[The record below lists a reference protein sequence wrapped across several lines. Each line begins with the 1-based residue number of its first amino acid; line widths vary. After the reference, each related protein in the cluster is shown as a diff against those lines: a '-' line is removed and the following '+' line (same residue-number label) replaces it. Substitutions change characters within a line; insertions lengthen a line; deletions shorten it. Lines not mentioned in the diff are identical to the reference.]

1 MGRTFLGWLIVAS
14 SLLLPQLSFDATQA
28 PEGAL
33 KITTRTV
40 APGTGLSWGEGLLSY
55 KGQDY
60 PLTFEARGLFRNVD
74 AEITAAELSGQVFN
88 LKSPE
93 DIAGNYQMVEA
104 KDAESAT
111 GSRATIKNEKGVV
124 INLVSTVAGRKFN
137 LAFSGLDVELKKPR
151 P

>member
-1 MGRTFLGWLIVAS
+1 M
-14 SLLLPQLSFDATQA
+14 
-28 PEGAL
+28 
-33 KITTRTV
+33 V

-88 LKSPE
+88 LKSPD
-93 DIAGNYQMVEA
+93 DIAGNYHMVEA
-104 KDAESAT
+104 KEAESGA
-111 GSRATIKNEKGVV
+111 GSSATIKNEKGVV
-124 INLVSTVAGRKFN
+124 INLVSAIAGRKFN
-137 LAFSGLDVELKKPR
+137 LALSGLDVELKKPR

>member
-1 MGRTFLGWLIVAS
+1 MGRVLLGWLIVGS

-88 LKSPE
+88 LKGPE
-93 DIAGNYQMVEA
+93 DIAGNYQMVES
-104 KDAESAT
+104 KET
-111 GSRATIKNEKGVV
+111 ENGGGSSATIKNEKGVV

-137 LAFSGLDVELKKPR
+137 LALSGLDVELKKPK

>member
-1 MGRTFLGWLIVAS
+1 MGCIFLEWLIVAS

-104 KDAESAT
+104 KEAESGT
-111 GSRATIKNEKGVV
+111 GSRADTGWHAEHKEQDGCPRHRALVGGGLIKLQRPG
-124 INLVSTVAGRKFN
+124 LPFN
-137 LAFSGLDVELKKPR
+137 V
-151 P
+151 

>member
-1 MGRTFLGWLIVAS
+1 MGRTFLGSLIVAS

-33 KITTRTV
+33 KITTRMV

>member
-1 MGRTFLGWLIVAS
+1 MGRIFLEWLIVAS

-60 PLTFEARGLFRNVD
+60 PLTFEARELFRNVD

-93 DIAGNYQMVEA
+93 DIAGNYQMIKA
-104 KDAESAT
+104 KEAESAT
-111 GSRATIKNEKGVV
+111 GSRATTKNEKGVV

>member
-1 MGRTFLGWLIVAS
+1 MGRIFLGWLIVAS

-93 DIAGNYQMVEA
+93 DIAGNYQMAEA
-104 KDAESAT
+104 REAESGT
-111 GSRATIKNEKGVV
+111 GSSATIKNEKGV
-124 INLVSTVAGRKFN
+124 IISLVSTVAGRKFN
-137 LAFSGLDVELKKPR
+137 LALSGLNVELKKPK

>member
-1 MGRTFLGWLIVAS
+1 MGRTLLNLLIFG
-14 SLLLPQLSFDATQA
+14 SLLWASKVSPA
-28 PEGAL
+28 PAQTPDGTL
-33 KITTRTV
+33 NIKSRMV

-88 LKSPE
+88 LKSPD
-93 DIAGNYQMVEA
+93 DIAGNYHMVEA
-104 KDAESAT
+104 KEAESGA
-111 GSRATIKNEKGVV
+111 GSSATIKNEKGVV
-124 INLVSTVAGRKFN
+124 INLVSAIAGRKFN
-137 LAFSGLDVELKKPR
+137 LALSGLDVELKKPR

>member
-1 MGRTFLGWLIVAS
+1 MGRIFLGWLIVAS
-14 SLLLPQLSFDATQA
+14 SLLLPKLSFDATQA
-28 PEGAL
+28 PDGAL

-40 APGTGLSWGEGLLSY
+40 APGTGLSWGEGVLSY

-60 PLTFEARGLFRNVD
+60 PLTFEAKGLFRNVD

-104 KDAESAT
+104 EAESGA
-111 GSRATIKNEKGVV
+111 GSSATIKNEKGVV
-124 INLVSTVAGRKFN
+124 INLVSTIAGRNFN
-137 LAFSGLDVELKKPR
+137 LALVGLNVELKKPR

>member
-1 MGRTFLGWLIVAS
+1 MGRIFLGWLIVAS

-74 AEITAAELSGQVFN
+74 AEITAAELSGQVLN

-93 DIAGNYQMVEA
+93 DIAGNYQPVEA
-104 KDAESAT
+104 KEAESGT
-111 GSRATIKNEKGVV
+111 GSSATIKNEKGVV

-137 LAFSGLDVELKKPR
+137 LALSGLNVELKKPR